1 MIIRV
6 IRLAALA
13 SLAAALPLAAQ
24 RVGTVEIGAFARYTD
39 FDNSLALGNTVG
51 VGGRGAVYV
60 RPGLAL
66 ELDVSR
72 TLASRPGGSVTY
84 TPVHARL
91 VGAFATGAR
100 AEVLLGGGYVRNSYG
115 GTLGVSDGG
124 FSALLALRYRMAQR
138 LWLRAGFDA
147 DAMFSTDSRRSNPLP
162 FYSGNWGLQLG
173 ATLRLNGGGGGGGG
187 GAQP

>member
-1 MIIRV
+1 MMTRV
-6 IRLAALA
+6 IRLAATA
-13 SLAAALPLAAQ
+13 SLAATLPLAAQ
-24 RVGTVEIGAFARYTD
+24 RVGTIEIGAFARYTD
-39 FDNSLALGNTVG
+39 FDNSLGFGNAIG

-60 RPGLAL
+60 RPDFAL

-72 TLASRPGGSVTY
+72 STKY

-91 VGAFATGAR
+91 VRAFAAGAR
-100 AEVLLGGGYVRNSYG
+100 ADVLLGGGYVRNSYG
-115 GTLGVSDGG
+115 GALGVSDGG
-124 FSALLALRYRMAQR
+124 FSALLGLRYRVAER

-173 ATLRLNGGGGGGGG
+173 ATLRLNGGRG